1 MRTAFNRV
9 KPKDWPLSAH
19 VFFSKCSMALNA
31 WNSEREALAFRTGSR
46 TVPITDLHLENS
58 CPFDPDHEHSRS
70 PTVISTIV
78 WKGETNALGW
88 GSDQSHISHLVNKLR
103 ILVRIFLR
111 NCLLPPILILN
122 CRRAGIVQST
132 ILHLFNPLSDRNPFD
147 REIDWNLYLPPLP
160 RQSSSNLASR
170 VWMLLQIASFFSH
183 FAATFFDASARNFTR
198 NGNCS
203 GKACSLL
210 I

>member
-1 MRTAFNRV
+1 MQHGIECVKFLTRSIGLSNRITNSPDHRLASR
-9 KPKDWPLSAH
+9 KFLSFWP
-19 VFFSKCSMALNA
+19 
-31 WNSEREALAFRTGSR
+31 GSR
-46 TVPITDLHLENS
+46 TFPITDCHLDHCMERWNERIGMRKRSVSYQPPGKQTTDS
-58 CPFDPDHEHSRS
+58 CTH
-70 PTVISTIV
+70 
-78 WKGETNALGW
+78 
-88 GSDQSHISHLVNKLR
+88 
-103 ILVRIFLR
+103 FLR

-132 ILHLFNPLSDRNPFD
+132 ILHLFNRLPDRNPFD
-147 REIDWNLYLPPLP
+147 WDIDWNLYLPPLP

>member
-1 MRTAFNRV
+1 MRTAFNPV
-9 KPKDWPLSAH
+9 QPKDWPLSAH
-19 VFFSKCSMALNA
+19 VLFFSKCMKFLTRSIGLSNRIT
-31 WNSEREALAFRTGSR
+31 NSPDHRLASRKFLSFWPGSR
-46 TVPITDLHLENS
+46 TFPITDCHLDHCMERWNERIGIRKRSVSYQPPGKQTTDS
-58 CPFDPDHEHSRS
+58 CAH
-70 PTVISTIV
+70 
-78 WKGETNALGW
+78 
-88 GSDQSHISHLVNKLR
+88 
-103 ILVRIFLR
+103 FLR

-132 ILHLFNPLSDRNPFD
+132 ILHLFNRLPDRNPFD
-147 REIDWNLYLPPLP
+147 RAIDWNLYLPPLP